1 MLIARVRQSTGE
13 YGDALQVI
21 AVVMVVSLIL
31 PLLARR
37 RQPADAARALRAKA

>member
-21 AVVMVVSLIL
+21 AVVMVLSLIL

-37 RQPADAARALRAKA
+37 RQPAEAARTPQARA